1 MRRMVLSESVNE
13 RERPGDF
20 VGLSIATLRMIL
32 RRGVF
37 PEYSDKT
44 VVKKFSESELG
55 IALRIFRKIR
65 RPHIHTAVLE
75 LRGRHLSKRSYPRL
89 PDQRLLEE
97 RRRAMRRLARLRDLC
112 GTAMVGQGNWR
123 LSQVRR

>member
-37 PEYSDKT
+37 PEYSGKT
-44 VVKKFSESELG
+44 VVKKFFESELG
-55 IALRIFRKIR
+55 IAIQIFRKIR
-65 RPHIHTAVLE
+65 RPHIHMAVLE
-75 LRGRHLSKRSYPRL
+75 LCGRHLSKRSYPRL
-89 PDQRLLEE
+89 PDQLLLEE
-97 RRRAMRRLARLRDLC
+97 RRWAMRKLARVRDLS

>member
-1 MRRMVLSESVNE
+1 MTRMVLSELVNE

-20 VGLSIATLRMIL
+20 VGLSIAALRMIL
-32 RRGVF
+32 RRGF
-37 PEYSDKT
+37 LPEYFGKT
-44 VVKKFSESELG
+44 VVKKFPGFELG

-65 RPHIHTAVLE
+65 RPHIHTAVSKLC
-75 LRGRHLSKRSYPRL
+75 GRHLSKRSYPRL
-89 PDQRLLEE
+89 PDQLLIEE
-97 RRRAMRRLARLRDLC
+97 RRRAMRRLARVRDLC